1 MGPPGSDTVWFAN
14 TGLITKRQ
22 NRFCLF
28 LDPPIGAF
36 SPKCKI
42 KFMDVRLIYMHACF
56 LKGPHICETIKTSI
70 LYKAERSMQHS
81 HSRKKGVEVYI
92 ENEHFLP

>member
-1 MGPPGSDTVWFAN
+1 MSTQQLNLLLKVYQSYRSYIIQSAGEMGPPGSDTVWFAN

-22 NRFCLF
+22 NRFCLY

-42 KFMDVRLIYMHACF
+42 KCMDVRLIYMHTCF
-56 LKGPHICETIKTSI
+56 
-70 LYKAERSMQHS
+70 
-81 HSRKKGVEVYI
+81 
-92 ENEHFLP
+92 